1 MLTMES
7 VDGSLRANGQPFQL
21 KGVVWWG
28 AESALGLPGGLERRS
43 VDELL
48 GLVQHYGFNAIK
60 IPFLHQHVLFDEPI
74 PATSFDHGRNPYLLE
89 EGSGRPLKYIDALRV
104 ISRRAAGQGLLVWLV
119 AHSLETLWYSRSI
132 NELTVLDSWTS
143 VSHRLCPQ
151 WNIIG
156 VDLKNLPSAASWGKN
171 TPPSVESEPTDW
183 DVAAARLGDHVNA
196 KCPRWLIGVQ
206 GVGATPGAAQ
216 DPEMEFATMYPTF
229 HDGENLVGARRRPV
243 ELHDPT
249 RLVYMAHSYGPG
261 VHALPYMESEDF
273 PQNTELVW
281 QEHFLFVLQ
290 KAEAREPASLILHLG
305 GPFEG
310 SPRDL
315 AWQTWALQY
324 AKEKSLNLFY
334 DGLNPKSGVGGHS
347 PFEPEQL
354 AAVAAGGHRASREGP
369 RINNTGGLMR
379 DDWTRTWDA
388 KLQKLMAVQ
397 STHVG
402 TVLHASSAPPPI
414 LAATTTS
421 LSMLMA
427 PSPPP
432 PPPSPEV
439 LLPISPQALAVAL
452 LSLLLLLGQLGLYVT
467 HCAPVRRWL
476 DARTPSGFLPLTT
489 LVWTL
494 LNVPLATAAVA
505 TTALVPLPKSKKSKA
520 TNGSAKGA
528 EAEQFEEE
536 EHQGLMAAL
545 DDAATPTSTG
555 AAAGRKKGG
564 GAKGSTKANGGNQ
577 SAEAD
582 ADSDGLEKLP
592 TLPKVGLP
600 TAHASA
606 GATGSARAP
615 AVAPPPRPK
624 AAEVA
629 MESRRAS
636 RGSGAKASSGLS
648 SARRGAAAAPMVE
661 KDVEDEETFSP
672 REEHRRRAERLTRSS
687 FNPVEEDAEDA
698 RHRRTA
704 AMDL

>member
-1 MLTMES
+1 MES
-7 VDGSLRANGQPFQL
+7 VDGSLRANGHPFQL

-48 GLVQHYGFNAIK
+48 GLVRHYGFNAIK

-216 DPEMEFATMYPTF
+216 DPEMEFATMYPTY

-261 VHALPYMESEDF
+261 VHVLPYMESEDF

-354 AAVAAGGHRASREGP
+354 AAVAAGGHRASRDGP

-402 TVLHASSAPPPI
+402 T
-414 LAATTTS
+414 
-421 LSMLMA
+421 
-427 PSPPP
+427 
-432 PPPSPEV
+432 
-439 LLPISPQALAVAL
+439 ALAVAL
-452 LSLLLLLGQLGLYVT
+452 LSLLLLLRQLGLFVT

-476 DARTPSGFLPLTT
+476 DARTPSGLLPLTT

-528 EAEQFEEE
+528 EAEQIEEE
-536 EHQGLMAAL
+536 EQGLMAAL

-555 AAAGRKKGG
+555 AAAGAAGATAGRKKGG

-582 ADSDGLEKLP
+582 ADSDGLENMP
-592 TLPKVGLP
+592 T
-600 TAHASA
+600 THASA

-624 AAEVA
+624 AAEAA

-648 SARRGAAAAPMVE
+648 SGRRGAAAAPMVE

>member
-7 VDGSLRANGQPFQL
+7 VDGSLRANGHPFQL

-74 PATSFDHGRNPYLLE
+74 PATSFDHGRNPYLLD

-206 GVGATPGAAQ
+206 GVGTTPGAAQ

-261 VHALPYMESEDF
+261 VHVLPYMESEDF

-290 KAEAREPASLILHLG
+290 KAEAREPVSLILHLG

-354 AAVAAGGHRASREGP
+354 AAVAAGGHRASRDGP

-388 KLQKLMAVQ
+388 KLQKLMAMQ

-421 LSMLMA
+421 LSTLMA

-452 LSLLLLLGQLGLYVT
+452 LSLLLLLRQLGLFVT

-476 DARTPSGFLPLTT
+476 DARTPSGLLPLTT

-536 EHQGLMAAL
+536 EQGLMAAL
-545 DDAATPTSTG
+545 DDAATPTSTGAAAGAAG

-582 ADSDGLEKLP
+582 ADSDGLENLP
-592 TLPKVGLP
+592 T
-600 TAHASA
+600 THASA

-636 RGSGAKASSGLS
+636 RGSGAKASSGIS
-648 SARRGAAAAPMVE
+648 SGRRGAAAAPMVE
-661 KDVEDEETFSP
+661 KDVEDEETLSP
-672 REEHRRRAERLTRSS
+672 REEHRHRAERLTRSS

>member
-1 MLTMES
+1 MSSSMLTMES
-7 VDGSLRANGQPFQL
+7 VDGSLRANGHPFQL
-21 KGVVWWG
+21 KGVVWLG

-74 PATSFDHGRNPYLLE
+74 PATSFDHGRNPYLLD

-183 DVAAARLGDHVNA
+183 DVAAARLGDHVNS

-206 GVGATPGAAQ
+206 GVGTTPGAAQ

-261 VHALPYMESEDF
+261 VHVLPYMESEDF

-290 KAEAREPASLILHLG
+290 KAEAREPVSLILHLG

-354 AAVAAGGHRASREGP
+354 AAVAAGGHRASRDGP

-452 LSLLLLLGQLGLYVT
+452 LSLLLLLRQLGLFVT

-476 DARTPSGFLPLTT
+476 DARTPSGLLPLTT

-536 EHQGLMAAL
+536 EQGLMAAL

-582 ADSDGLEKLP
+582 ADSDGLENLP
-592 TLPKVGLP
+592 T
-600 TAHASA
+600 THASA
-606 GATGSARAP
+606 GATGSVRAP

-636 RGSGAKASSGLS
+636 RGSGAKASSGIS
-648 SARRGAAAAPMVE
+648 SGRRGAAAAPMVE

-672 REEHRRRAERLTRSS
+672 REEHRHRAERLTRSS

>member
-7 VDGSLRANGQPFQL
+7 VDGSLRANGHPFQL

-74 PATSFDHGRNPYLLE
+74 PATSFDHGRNPYLLD

-183 DVAAARLGDHVNA
+183 DVAAARLGDHVNS

-206 GVGATPGAAQ
+206 GVGTTPGAAQ

-261 VHALPYMESEDF
+261 VHVLPYMESEDF

-354 AAVAAGGHRASREGP
+354 AAVAAGGHRASRDGP

-388 KLQKLMAVQ
+388 KLQKLMAMQ

-452 LSLLLLLGQLGLYVT
+452 LSLLLLLRQLGLFVT

-476 DARTPSGFLPLTT
+476 DARTPSGLLPLTT

-582 ADSDGLEKLP
+582 ADSDGLENLP
-592 TLPKVGLP
+592 T
-600 TAHASA
+600 THASA

-636 RGSGAKASSGLS
+636 RGSGAKASSGIS
-648 SARRGAAAAPMVE
+648 SGRRGAAAAPMVE
-661 KDVEDEETFSP
+661 KDVEDEETLSP
-672 REEHRRRAERLTRSS
+672 REEHRHRAERLTRSS

>member
-74 PATSFDHGRNPYLLE
+74 PATSFDHGRNPYLLD

-183 DVAAARLGDHVNA
+183 DVAAARLGDHVNS

-206 GVGATPGAAQ
+206 GVGTTPGAAQ
-216 DPEMEFATMYPTF
+216 DPEMEFATMYPTY

-261 VHALPYMESEDF
+261 VHVLPYMESEDF

-354 AAVAAGGHRASREGP
+354 AAVAAGGHRASRDGP

-421 LSMLMA
+421 LSTLMA

-452 LSLLLLLGQLGLYVT
+452 LSLLLLLRQLGLFVT

-476 DARTPSGFLPLTT
+476 DARTPSGLLPLTT

-555 AAAGRKKGG
+555 TAAGAAAAAAGRKKGG

-582 ADSDGLEKLP
+582 ADSDGLENLP
-592 TLPKVGLP
+592 T
-600 TAHASA
+600 THASA

-648 SARRGAAAAPMVE
+648 SGRRGAAAAPMVE

-672 REEHRRRAERLTRSS
+672 REEHRHRAERLTRSS